1 MYHFFARQI
10 YPKGKLN
17 LEKENPFWS
26 FCSPVQ
32 HHFPWLEWSFDVSTS
47 TAILKEQIFFFFFF
61 FQKLKKYLAQG
72 HCIWIQDEWLTTY
85 RKCY

>member
-32 HHFPWLEWSFDVSTS
+32 HHFPWPEWSFDVSTS
-47 TAILKEQIFFFFFF
+47 KAIIK
-61 FQKLKKYLAQG
+61 
-72 HCIWIQDEWLTTY
+72 
-85 RKCY
+85 